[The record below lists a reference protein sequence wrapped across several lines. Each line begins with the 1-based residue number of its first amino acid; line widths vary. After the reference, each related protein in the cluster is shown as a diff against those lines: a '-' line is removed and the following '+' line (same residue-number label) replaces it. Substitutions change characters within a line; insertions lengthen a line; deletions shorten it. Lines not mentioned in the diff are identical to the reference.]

1 MIKLIDLNYHTH
13 SNISNPEEV
22 LELQKASIGFADFI
36 KEKLSIQLIKHLN
49 YESEKYINGVK
60 YVFFKSKN
68 KFLHIP
74 FKTHGYIRKQN
85 LDIILI
91 QGLTFPLQS
100 IALKLIL
107 PKETKIIVQHHGE
120 RPFTGIKKSFQK
132 IADHFIDVYLFTS
145 IENANEW
152 IDKKIIED
160 KKKCSELLEGSTVVT
175 VKDKLE
181 CRRQLSFKGNQN
193 FLWVGRLNKGKDPI
207 TVINAFENYIV
218 FHPEARLFMIFHTE
232 ELLQVIKGKLEE
244 NEHLKKAVL
253 LKGKV
258 NHGELETWYNAAD
271 FFISASH
278 KEGSGYAMIE
288 AMSCGCIPIVTE
300 IPSFKKI
307 TDDGKFGFL
316 FEPGNPEGLFNILL
330 NSKNIERETLTKSIV
345 NHFNNSLSFRSI
357 ADKLFSICER
367 LTEK

>member
-13 SNISNPEEV
+13 SNLSNPQEV
-22 LELQKASIGFADFI
+22 LELQKASIGFVDFI

-49 YESEKYINGVK
+49 YESEKYINCVK
-60 YVFFKSKN
+60 YVFFESKN

-74 FKTHGYIRKQN
+74 FKTHRYIRKQN
-85 LDIILI
+85 PDIILI
-91 QGLTFPLQS
+91 QGLIFPLQL

-107 PKETKIIVQHHGE
+107 PQRTKIIVQHHGE
-120 RPFTGIKKSFQK
+120 RPLPGIKKFFQK
-132 IADHFIDVYLFTS
+132 IADHFIDMYLFTS

-193 FLWVGRLNKGKDPI
+193 FLWVGRLNEGKDPM
-207 TVINAFENYIV
+207 TVINAFEKYIIIY
-218 FHPEARLFMIFHTE
+218 PEARLFMIFQTE
-232 ELLQVIKGKLEE
+232 KLLPLIKEKLEE
-244 NEHLKKAVL
+244 NDHLKKAVI

-258 NHGELETWYNAAD
+258 NHDELETWYNAAD

-278 KEGSGYAMIE
+278 KEGSGYALIE
-288 AMSCGCIPIVTE
+288 AMSCGCIPIVTR

-316 FEPGNPEGLFNILL
+316 FEPGNSESLLKILL
-330 NSKNIERETLTKSIV
+330 NLEIIDQEELSISILD
-345 NHFNNSLSFRSI
+345 HFNRSLSFKSI
-357 ADKLFSICER
+357 ADNLFSICER

>member
-13 SNISNPEEV
+13 SNLSNPQEV

-74 FKTHGYIRKQN
+74 FKTHRYIRKQN
-85 LDIILI
+85 PDIILI
-91 QGLTFPLQS
+91 QGLIFPLQL

-107 PKETKIIVQHHGE
+107 PQRTKIIVQHHGE
-120 RPFTGIKKSFQK
+120 RPFPGIKKFFQK
-132 IADHFIDVYLFTS
+132 IADHFIDMYLFTS

-193 FLWVGRLNKGKDPI
+193 FLWVGRLNEGKDPM
-207 TVINAFENYIV
+207 TVINAFEKYVIIY
-218 FHPEARLFMIFHTE
+218 PEARLFMIFQTE
-232 ELLQVIKGKLEE
+232 KLLPLIKEKLEE
-244 NEHLKKAVL
+244 NEHLKKAVI

-258 NHGELETWYNAAD
+258 NHDELETWYNAAD

-278 KEGSGYAMIE
+278 KEGSGYALIE
-288 AMSCGCIPIVTE
+288 AMSCGCIPIVTR

-316 FEPGNPEGLFNILL
+316 FEPGNSESLLKILL
-330 NSKNIERETLTKSIV
+330 NLEIIDQEELSISILD
-345 NHFNNSLSFRSI
+345 HFNRSLSFKSI
-357 ADKLFSICER
+357 ADNLFSICER

>member
-49 YESEKYINGVK
+49 YESEKYINDVK

-152 IDKKIIED
+152 IDKKIIRD
-160 KKKCSELLEGSTVVT
+160 KKKCSELLEASTFFT

>member
-1 MIKLIDLNYHTH
+1 MIKLIDVNYHTH
-13 SNISNPEEV
+13 SNICNPEEV
-22 LELQKASIGFADFI
+22 LELQKASIGFVDFI

-49 YESEKYINGVK
+49 YEGEKYVNGVK

-74 FKTHGYIRKQN
+74 FKTHRYIRKQKP
-85 LDIILI
+85 DIILI
-91 QGLTFPLQS
+91 QGLIFPLQL
-100 IALKLIL
+100 ITLKLML
-107 PKETKIIVQHHGE
+107 PKKTKIMVQHHGE
-120 RPFTGIKKSFQK
+120 RPFPGIKKFFQK
-132 IADHFIDVYLFTS
+132 IADHFIDTYLFTS

-152 IDKKIIED
+152 IDKKIIKS
-160 KKKCSELLEGSTVVT
+160 KKKCSELLEASTFFT

-181 CRRQLSFKGNQN
+181 CKRLLSFKGNHN

-207 TVINAFENYIV
+207 TVINAFEKYVAIY
-218 FHPEARLFMIFHTE
+218 PKARLFMIFQTE
-232 ELLQVIKGKLEE
+232 ELLPVIKEKFEE
-244 NEHLKKAVL
+244 NDHLKKAVI

-258 NHGELETWYNAAD
+258 NHDELERWYNAAD

-278 KEGSGYAMIE
+278 KEGSGYALLE

-307 TDDGKFGFL
+307 TNDGKFRFL
-316 FEPGNPEGLFNILL
+316 FEPGNSESLLNILL
-330 NSKNIERETLTKSIV
+330 NSKNIEREKLSKSIN

-357 ADKLFSICER
+357 ADNLFSICER
-367 LTEK
+367 LTKK